1 MKDSES
7 KDIASAIE
15 VVAGNPTP
23 EELAAVVAVL
33 KESATATTSTRT
45 ETNWARGSH
54 MLRGNSA
61 HGDLQWRPDFKGEI

>member
-1 MKDSES
+1 MEDSKDQ
-7 KDIASAIE
+7 DIASAIE

-23 EELAAVVAVL
+23 EELASVVAVL
-33 KESATATTSTRT
+33 NESATTTKSTHT

-61 HGDLQWRPDFKGEI
+61 QVDLQWRPDFKGEI

>member
-1 MKDSES
+1 MEES
-7 KDIASAIE
+7 KDQDIASAIE

-33 KESATATTSTRT
+33 NESAMATKSTHT

-54 MLRGNSA
+54 MLRDNSA
-61 HGDLQWRPDFKGEI
+61 QVDLQWRPDFKGEI

>member
-1 MKDSES
+1 MEDPKGQ
-7 KDIASAIE
+7 DIASAIE

-33 KESATATTSTRT
+33 NESATATKSTRT
-45 ETNWARGSH
+45 ETNWAKGSH

-61 HGDLQWRPDFKGEI
+61 QVDLQWRPDFKGEI